1 MKIDKSIFR
10 YIEHELYNYDETK
23 RELAR
28 YREDVLEGTHFP
40 EVSVRS
46 NPGNPT
52 AQKAIKL
59 TSSVFVVQ
67 AEKVISAID
76 RSLNILGDRHKELFK
91 YKYQKGLPWQEVVLE
106 MDISDRT
113 YFRLRR
119 ELVMTV
125 GQQLGLLNIE
135 WEDA

>member
-23 RELAR
+23 KELQR
-28 YREDVLEGTHFP
+28 YREEILESTHFA
-40 EVSVRS
+40 EVPAYTG
-46 NPGNPT
+46 PGDPT
-52 AQKAIKL
+52 GNKAVKL
-59 TSSVFVVQ
+59 ASSAFVIH
-67 AEKVISAID
+67 AEKIIKAID
-76 RSLNILGDRHKELFK
+76 RSLAILGDRHKELFY
-91 YKYQKGLPWQEVVLE
+91 YKYQKGLPWQEVALE
-106 MDISDRT
+106 MNISDRT

-135 WEDA
+135 

>member
-10 YIEHELYNYDETK
+10 YIEHELYSYDETK

-59 TSSVFVVQ
+59 TSSAFVVQ

-113 YFRLRR
+113 YFRWRR
-119 ELVMTV
+119 ELVAMV

-135 WEDA
+135 

>member
-1 MKIDKSIFR
+1 MRIDKSIFR

-28 YREDVLEGTHFP
+28 YREDVLEGTHFT

-59 TSSVFVVQ
+59 TSSAFVVQ

>member
-1 MKIDKSIFR
+1 MRIDKSIFR

-28 YREDVLEGTHFP
+28 YREDVLEETHFP

>member
-1 MKIDKSIFR
+1 MKIDKSVFR

-28 YREDVLEGTHFP
+28 YREDILEGTHFP

-46 NPGNPT
+46 DPGDST
-52 AQKAIKL
+52 ASKVIKL
-59 TSSVFVVQ
+59 TSSAFVIH
-67 AEKVISAID
+67 AEKVIGAIEKG
-76 RSLNILGDRHKELFK
+76 LGVLADRHRELFK
-91 YKYQKGLPWQEVVLE
+91 HKYQRGLPWQEVVLE

-135 WEDA
+135 WEEA

>member
-1 MKIDKSIFR
+1 MRIDKSIFR

-46 NPGNPT
+46 NPGDST
-52 AQKAIKL
+52 ANKVIRL
-59 TSSVFVVQ
+59 TSTTFVIQ
-67 AEKVISAID
+67 AERVINAVD
-76 RSLNILGDRHKELFK
+76 KALAILGDRHRELFK
-91 YKYQKGLPWQEVVLE
+91 HKYQKGLPWQEVCLE

-113 YFRLRR
+113 YFRWRR

-135 WEDA
+135 

>member
-1 MKIDKSIFR
+1 MRIDKSIFR

-23 RELAR
+23 KELAR
-28 YREDVLEGTHFP
+28 YREEILEGTPFQ
-40 EVSVRS
+40 EVSVQT

-59 TSSVFVVQ
+59 TSSAFVVQ

-76 RSLNILGDRHKELFK
+76 RSLAILGVKHMELFE

-135 WEDA
+135 QEEA

>member
-1 MKIDKSIFR
+1 M
-10 YIEHELYNYDETK
+10 
-23 RELAR
+23 
-28 YREDVLEGTHFP
+28 EGTPFQ
-40 EVSVRS
+40 EVSVQT

-59 TSSVFVVQ
+59 TSSAFVVQ

-76 RSLNILGDRHKELFK
+76 RSLAILGDKYMELFE
-91 YKYQKGLPWQEVVLE
+91 YKYQKGLPWQEVCLE

-113 YFRLRR
+113 YFRWRR
-119 ELVMTV
+119 ELVAMV

-135 WEDA
+135 

>member
-1 MKIDKSIFR
+1 MRIDKSIFR
-10 YIEHELYNYDETK
+10 YIEHELYSYDETK

-91 YKYQKGLPWQEVVLE
+91 YKYQKGLPWQEVCLE
-106 MDISDRT
+106 MNISDRT
-113 YFRLRR
+113 YFRWRR

-135 WEDA
+135 